1 MSDIVFDYPYL
12 LALGVVLPLLALL
25 VLRYA
30 HRRRRARLQRFGSM
44 DVVKRLIP
52 PNTLVSPRWRM
63 VRVALA
69 SALVGAAI
77 AGPRWGEERSV
88 VRSSGID
95 MVLSLDA
102 SLSMLAEDERPSRLE
117 RMKQE
122 VRRLRAASPGDRVGV
137 IAFAG
142 RSYVLSPMTVD
153 EGALDLFLDN
163 LDPSVV
169 GQAGSSLARTIRQG
183 VDLLTLSKSGAD
195 RALVVMSDGEAFEP
209 IEDVVAEAKRAGEE
223 GVSLVT
229 VGFGSP
235 RGATIPIK
243 ASDGT
248 VTTKKDETGN
258 TVVTLYHPEF
268 LKAAAE
274 AAGGSFIDASETD
287 KASRVK
293 SALATLRTQARA
305 TVSGEMKTPRYQWL
319 LFPALFLLL
328 IDTLMLERRGRRRV
342 SMPAAASAAA
352 SLVLALALNGC
363 IGLTRQQQAVV
374 SYKQSQFGQAASLFR
389 DAISAGDKRPE
400 TMYNLGTALV
410 AGDSV
415 TSAVEVLNR
424 LVDERN
430 DEIRFRSLFNL
441 GLAHLKPG
449 LAAPQGQDGGELDST
464 LAVYKKALLMR
475 PSDLDAKWNYEL
487 ALRKKN
493 QGGGG
498 GGGGGGGANKSPK
511 GQSPQPQGALG
522 QSQAE
527 QLLGSAAREER
538 DVQSKKQKQ
547 NKVEP
552 PPGGK
557 DW

>member
-12 LALGVVLPLLALL
+12 LALGVVLPLLALF

-69 SALVGAAI
+69 SALVGVAI

-209 IEDVVAEAKRAGEE
+209 IEDVVSEAKRAGEE

-229 VGFGSP
+229 VGFGTP

-243 ASDGT
+243 SSDGS

-293 SALATLRTQARA
+293 SALATLRTQARVTA
-305 TVSGEMKTPRYQWL
+305 SGEMKTPRYQWL

-342 SMPAAASAAA
+342 IMPAAASAAA

-363 IGLTRQQQAVV
+363 VGLTRQQQAVV

-389 DAISAGDKRPE
+389 DAINAGDKRPE

-415 TSAVEVLNR
+415 TSAAEVLNR
-424 LVDERN
+424 LVDENN

-449 LAAPQGQDGGELDST
+449 LAAPPGQDGGELDST

-498 GGGGGGGANKSPK
+498 GGGGGGANKSPK
-511 GQSPQPQGALG
+511 GQSPQPQGSLG

>member
-1 MSDIVFDYPYL
+1 
-12 LALGVVLPLLALL
+12 LALI

-63 VRVALA
+63 ARVAVA
-69 SALVGAAI
+69 SALVGLAI

-243 ASDGT
+243 ASDGS

-287 KASRVK
+287 KAARVK

-305 TVSGEMKTPRYQWL
+305 TASGEMKTPRFQWL

-328 IDTLMLERRGRRRV
+328 IDTLLLERRGRRTV
-342 SMPAAASAAA
+342 TMPAAASAAA
-352 SLVLALALNGC
+352 SLVLALMLNGC
-363 IGLTRQQQAVV
+363 VGLTRQQQAVV

-389 DAISAGDKRPE
+389 DAINAGDKRPE

-415 TSAVEVLNR
+415 TSAAEVLNR

>member
-1 MSDIVFDYPYL
+1 MSDIIFDYPYL

-30 HRRRRARLQRFGSM
+30 YRRRRARLQRFGSM

-63 VRVALA
+63 VRLGVA
-69 SALVGAAI
+69 SALVGVAM

-88 VRSSGID
+88 VRSNGID

-209 IEDVVAEAKRAGEE
+209 MEDVVAEAKRAGEE

-243 ASDGT
+243 ASDGS
-248 VTTKKDETGN
+248 VTIKKDETGN

-268 LKAAAE
+268 LRAAAE

-305 TVSGEMKTPRYQWL
+305 TASGEMKTPRYQWL
-319 LFPALFLLL
+319 LFPALVLLL
-328 IDTLMLERRGRRRV
+328 IDTLMVERRGRRRGT
-342 SMPAAASAAA
+342 MPAAASAAA
-352 SLVLALALNGC
+352 SLALALTLNGC

-374 SYKQSQFGQAASLFR
+374 SYKQSQFGQAASQFR
-389 DAISAGDKRPE
+389 DAITAGDKRPE

-415 TSAVEVLNR
+415 TSAAEVLNR
-424 LVDERN
+424 LVDERD

-498 GGGGGGGANKSPK
+498 GGGGGGANKSPK
-511 GQSPQPQGALG
+511 GQSPKPQGALG
-522 QSQAE
+522 QQQAE

>member
-12 LALGVVLPLLALL
+12 LPLGIILPLLALI

-63 VRVALA
+63 ARVAVA
-69 SALVGAAI
+69 SALVGLAI

-243 ASDGT
+243 ASDGS

-287 KASRVK
+287 KAARVK

-305 TVSGEMKTPRYQWL
+305 TASGEMKTPRFQWL

-328 IDTLMLERRGRRRV
+328 IDTLLLERRGRRTV
-342 SMPAAASAAA
+342 TMPAAASAAA
-352 SLVLALALNGC
+352 SLVLALMLNGC
-363 IGLTRQQQAVV
+363 VGLTRQQQAVV

-389 DAISAGDKRPE
+389 DAINAGDKRPE

-415 TSAVEVLNR
+415 TSAAEVLNR